1 MPKLTRSISLRVI
14 AFMLL
19 AAVPGVGF
27 GQQADSAT
35 EVTDAIDNAESS
47 VQALFNELDQAK
59 GTEEASFDNFAPY
72 YERLGANLDA
82 LDVAAQNAGNDFLSQ
97 QVFLLRNSLAEI
109 QKAHQGADGP
119 MDPSTVGLARN
130 GFESLLT
137 NARAANELPVSD
149 QSGGIGQLSI
159 IVSFLVVG
167 AIAVWAVSYFFRR
180 PTKRLEKISDQVL
193 LKGAEAVESV
203 EDELPEVSGPITLE
217 RLTIRNFKCIEHME
231 LVFEKSEKLDGRWAC
246 IAGINGAGKT
256 SILQA
261 LCLVLLG
268 DHLVLDL
275 GMGRLS
281 RMIRREEG
289 KQLETEITATVLANV
304 DGRQEEVDLLMPLSQ
319 SSRSVSNVYVN
330 ERKLRGNAREYKRM
344 RATWDALNR
353 QVLLAYGA
361 TRNLSDQIENRHAD
375 RSIQAQRMMTL
386 FDPLTRIAGADVLI
400 DPDND
405 DTDAVKTFC
414 NLLDR
419 LGEMEE
425 FSALRPKRGK
435 SVRFKQHNS
444 SVSAIDLPDGYR
456 SIVAWLADLC
466 VTWHSVAPSSQT
478 RSNDPGKISGI
489 VLLDEMGLHLHPS
502 LERSVVSALRGALP
516 NVQFIVTTHSPLVL
530 SSFDK
535 SELIV
540 LDRDESSGIRELD
553 RQIFGF
559 STDEV
564 YEWLMDTPSQSAVIE
579 EKLKQRDDPDLAIY
593 LYESVSKNED
603 EARSLRDKRRE
614 ILENLGYDKEGEI

>member
-1 MPKLTRSISLRVI
+1 MPKLSRNTALRII
-14 AFMLL
+14 ASVLL
-19 AAVPGVGF
+19 AVVPGTGLS
-27 GQQADSAT
+27 QQIDSAT
-35 EVTDAIDNAESS
+35 EVIDAIDNAESS
-47 VQALFNELDQAK
+47 AEALFSELDQAT
-59 GTEEASFDNFAPY
+59 GADAAFDNFAPY
-72 YERLGANLDA
+72 YDRLNTSLNALDA
-82 LDVAAQNAGNDFLSQ
+82 AAENAGNDFLSQ
-97 QVFLLRNSLAEI
+97 QVFLLRNSLAEF

-119 MDPSTVGLARN
+119 MDPNTVGLARN
-130 GFESLLT
+130 GIESLLT
-137 NARAANELPVSD
+137 NARSANELPLSD
-149 QSGGIGQLSI
+149 QNDGINLLPMFVG
-159 IVSFLVVG
+159 VLVLG
-167 AIAVWAVSYFFRR
+167 IAIAWAGSYFFRR
-180 PTKRLEKISDQVL
+180 PIE
-193 LKGAEAVESV
+193 GAAKSTQSIQLGESV
-203 EDELPEVSGPITLE
+203 VVKSSTGELPEVSGPITIE
-217 RLTIRNFKCIEHME
+217 RLKIRNFKCIEHME
-231 LVFEKSEKLDGRWAC
+231 LAFEQSEKFAGRWTC

-261 LCLVLLG
+261 LCLALLG

-281 RMIRREEG
+281 RMIRRQQG
-289 KQLETEITATVLANV
+289 KKLETEITVTVRANV
-304 DGRQEEVDLLMPLSQ
+304 NGQQEEIDLLMPLSP
-319 SSRSVSNVYVN
+319 SASNVQVTEY
-330 ERKLRGNAREYKRM
+330 KLRSDAHEYKRM

-361 TRNLSDQIENRHAD
+361 TRNLSDQKESRHAD

-386 FDPLTRIAGADVLI
+386 FDPLTRIAGAAVLV

-405 DTDAVKTFC
+405 DADALKTFC

-435 SVRFKQHNS
+435 KVSFEQRDS

-456 SIVAWLADLC
+456 SFVAWLADLC
-466 VTWHSVAPSSQT
+466 VTWHAVAPTSET
-478 RSNDPGKISGI
+478 RSNDPEKISGI

-502 LERSVVSALRGALP
+502 LERSVVSALREALP
-516 NVQFIVTTHSPLVL
+516 NVQFVVSTHSPLVL

-540 LDRDESSGIRELD
+540 LDQDEIGGIRELD

-579 EKLKQRDDPDLAIY
+579 EKLKKRDDPDLAVY

-603 EARSLRDKRRE
+603 EARSLRDKRRK